1 MKLSKEEVRKIA
13 NLAKLVLSEKEEEKF
28 QTQLSGVLSYIDKLN
43 EVDTSK
49 VKPTSQV
56 TGLENVFKQ
65 DNVDSSRYV
74 DRSSGKYFETN
85 AVFE

>member
-13 NLAKLVLSEKEEEKF
+13 ALAKLTLSEQEEKKF
-28 QTQLSGVLSYIDKLN
+28 QTQLSDVLSYIDKLN

-65 DNVDSSRYV
+65 DSVDPSRYV
-74 DRSSGKYFETN
+74 DRSRGKYLETN